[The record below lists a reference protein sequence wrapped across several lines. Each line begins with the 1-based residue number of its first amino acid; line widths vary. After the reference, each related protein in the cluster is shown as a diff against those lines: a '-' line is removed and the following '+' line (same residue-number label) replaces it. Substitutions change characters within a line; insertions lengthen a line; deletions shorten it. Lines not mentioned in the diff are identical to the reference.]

1 MFSVMSV
8 LRLDSAKE
16 KKVFNSRQTNVAAHI
31 SPLSED
37 FLSAGFKIS
46 VKAILIRKR
55 AMERRYL
62 QSKLFDLM
70 K

>member
-1 MFSVMSV
+1 MLV

-46 VKAILIRKR
+46 VTAILIRR
-55 AMERRYL
+55 RTMERRYL
-62 QSKLFDLM
+62 HSSLFDLI